1 MKLRTLLAA
10 VALGLATVTGCAT
23 TDEPARLPVDTIAD
37 QPQPEP
43 AVEPDQ
49 HTRNTFNLT
58 WAGASEAERNAY
70 CMSVAVLPE
79 DEAAAEMQRGAG
91 GSTDLDWPLMVEL
104 LRLECAG
111 R

>member
-10 VALGLATVTGCAT
+10 AALALATVTGCAT
-23 TDEPARLPVDTIAD
+23 DEPTSTPADTIAD
-37 QPQPEP
+37 QPMPEP

-49 HTRNTFNLT
+49 HTRDAFTLT
-58 WAGASEAERNAY
+58 WAAASEVERTAY
-70 CMSVAVLPE
+70 CMSVAILPP
-79 DEAAAEMQRGAG
+79 DEAAAEMQRGAD

-104 LRLECAG
+104 LQLECAG